1 MRLFKKNYEKYS
13 DEELMLLYIEGDR
26 KAFEQIYARY
36 GNYLVNYFNRKLWQ
50 DLEKA
55 EDFTQELFGKIID
68 RPEMFDTS
76 KKFKTWL
83 FTIANNMCKNEYKRV
98 EIRKSTS
105 HEVPEGFEAK
115 STSELAD
122 KQLDKQTFA
131 ESLQIELDKF
141 KDKHK
146 DVFMLRHFEGL
157 SLKEIAITLEINEG
171 TVKSRL
177 HFITKALAEKLEI
190 YRKLIAE

>member
-13 DEELMLLYIEGDR
+13 DEELMLLFIKGDR
-26 KAFEQIYARY
+26 KSFEQIYIRY

-50 DLEKA
+50 DRNKA
-55 EDFTQELFGKIID
+55 EDFTQEIFGKIID

-83 FTIANNMCKNEYKRV
+83 FTVASNMCKNEYKRV
-98 EIRKSTS
+98 EIRKSTRNDL
-105 HEVPEGFEAK
+105 PEGYEGVAK
-115 STSELAD
+115 DELAD
-122 KQLDKQTFA
+122 NVLDKKTFA
-131 ESLQIELDKF
+131 QNLNLELNKL

-146 DVFMLRHFEGL
+146 EVFMLRHFEGL
-157 SLKEIAITLEINEG
+157 SLKEIAVVLDINEG

-177 HFITKALAEKLEI
+177 HNVTKTLASKLEV
-190 YRKLIAE
+190 YRKIIAE

>member
-1 MRLFKKNYEKYS
+1 MRLFKKDYVKYS
-13 DEELMLLYIEGDR
+13 DEELMLLYIKGDR
-26 KAFEQIYARY
+26 KAFEQIYQRY

-50 DLEKA
+50 DQEKA

-68 RPEMFDTS
+68 RPDMFDTN

-83 FTIANNMCKNEYKRV
+83 FTIASNMCKNEYKRV
-98 EIRKSTS
+98 EIRKSTR
-105 HEVPEGFEAK
+105 HDVPEGFEAK
-115 STSELAD
+115 ATDELVD
-122 KQLDKQTFA
+122 KTLDKKSFVN
-131 ESLQIELDKF
+131 SLQDELNKL

-157 SLKEIAITLEINEG
+157 SLKEIAETLEINEG

-177 HFITKALAEKLEI
+177 HFVTKTLAGKLEI
-190 YRKLIAE
+190 YKKLIAE